1 MEALWDVEMVILVV
15 VAGAI
20 LAPALS
26 PLSPFSP
33 PTSSLW
39 LLLIALGMLNGE
51 AGRGLHLC
59 LARGDIKRTE
69 SLSVFHVINW

>member
-26 PLSPFSP
+26 PLSLFSP